1 MLIDFEDPQRASA
14 PVGLLRLAS
23 QKSLN
28 QREILPSQP
37 VQGDRSRHLLWVIKV
52 GQHPAL
58 RDKLAALMLEAF
70 TAVLLSTLQES
81 QNRKAATNPERA
93 GEGRNYRQHRGVL
106 TLRPRDRSRRWGGTK
121 QLVQGRDR
129 GPPVTTPVTGASRWR
144 TRSAPET
151 RGGGGASCDQA
162 GTAATSGR
170 ALCWEIVPLCTAGK
184 RKASAGVG
192 PSRRGAGGGAKMR
205 DAAGGLG
212 SIVSLWLT
220 LTSNL
225 FLTAGLQAYTLR
237 MVPQRIWLAFNG
249 YLVSVRTNTLEIVQ
263 DLMLAAKN
271 GFPISL
277 RDVEPPSITLHT
289 TEHAEALDSGLA
301 LAEIAAQLTP
311 CAARETPLIVKVN
324 GIPTIIWLSFK
335 DDLVSVQTKGL
346 MFVDGLACE
355 VQKRFPGSL
364 GDMDTPRIT
373 LHTTEHA
380 EALGSGLAL
389 AEIAAQLTPC
399 AARETPLIVKVNGLP
414 TRIWLSFN
422 GHLVGIRTNKLEFVE
437 DLVYGAKNGF
447 PISLRDVEPPSITL
461 HTTEHAEAL
470 DSGLAIAKIAAQLT
484 PCAAR
489 ETPLIVKAKG
499 NIEEENI
506 LRFWKNLPEATLV
519 ADGEMPYLELKE
531 SYVLGNPNLGHRFIV
546 RPIYKELCARMDTK
560 GSGQWVVTGTP
571 GIGKTIFSAY
581 YLWTAACKNKTV
593 LWEPFQTPGR
603 PVRTYLMTSS
613 GVELLADNSDKLANA
628 RANSETL
635 YIVDG
640 RAPQQ
645 CQAWTLLVT
654 SPQRT
659 HYKDI
664 LKESSSSLLY
674 MPPWSYEELEFC
686 KAVLY
691 PDERVLP
698 TTLMRR
704 LFEWYGGVPRF
715 VVARAK
721 DQLEKLGGDEEAA
734 LEQLVDDLTQAIKQT
749 SMREIIDSHRF
760 RSRDGEYSHRV
771 LHLCRVPKKSLNH
784 FQLEWASS
792 QVENFV
798 LSAFEEEIQSD
809 QAFFLKKSKDYD
821 AGNLR
826 GIIFEM
832 YAHAALRDGGTF
844 QARRLD
850 CDPPSDQSV
859 EVTFPAAERQYFRGY
874 EEVDLLRT
882 DVLWQPTSKN
892 LASIDSLRGPA
903 NLFQVTVSEQHAIKH
918 QGLMKALGAV
928 NKAQY
933 QLSPRLYFVVPS
945 DRYFTYKRQPYL
957 KADGKVYTDR
967 LGDVGKVE
975 QWALM
980 IPTGSERPAT
990 VKDGEH
996 HAGTKRKAD

>member
-1 MLIDFEDPQRASA
+1 MSNPESRKIETESFGRS
-14 PVGLLRLAS
+14 VGL
-23 QKSLN
+23 
-28 QREILPSQP
+28 
-37 VQGDRSRHLLWVIKV
+37 
-52 GQHPAL
+52 
-58 RDKLAALMLEAF
+58 
-70 TAVLLSTLQES
+70 
-81 QNRKAATNPERA
+81 
-93 GEGRNYRQHRGVL
+93 
-106 TLRPRDRSRRWGGTK
+106 
-121 QLVQGRDR
+121 
-129 GPPVTTPVTGASRWR
+129 
-144 TRSAPET
+144 
-151 RGGGGASCDQA
+151 
-162 GTAATSGR
+162 
-170 ALCWEIVPLCTAGK
+170 
-184 RKASAGVG
+184 
-192 PSRRGAGGGAKMR
+192 SRRGAGGGAKMR
-205 DAAGGLG
+205 DAVGGLG

-249 YLVSVRTNTLEIVQ
+249 HLVGIRTKKLEIVQ

-289 TEHAEALDSGLA
+289 TEHAEALDSG
-301 LAEIAAQLTP
+301 
-311 CAARETPLIVKVN
+311 
-324 GIPTIIWLSFK
+324 S
-335 DDLVSVQTKGL
+335 
-346 MFVDGLACE
+346 
-355 VQKRFPGSL
+355 
-364 GDMDTPRIT
+364 
-373 LHTTEHA
+373 
-380 EALGSGLAL
+380 
-389 AEIAAQLTPC
+389 
-399 AARETPLIVKVNGLP
+399 
-414 TRIWLSFN
+414 
-422 GHLVGIRTNKLEFVE
+422 
-437 DLVYGAKNGF
+437 
-447 PISLRDVEPPSITL
+447 
-461 HTTEHAEAL
+461 
-470 DSGLAIAKIAAQLT
+470 AIAKVAAQLT

-519 ADGEMPYLELKE
+519 ADGEMAYLELKE

-546 RPIYKELCARMDTK
+546 RPIYKELCARMDTE

-571 GIGKTIFSAY
+571 GIGKAIFSAY

-654 SPQRT
+654 SPQRK

-691 PDERVLP
+691 PDERILP

-721 DQLEKLGGDEEAA
+721 DQLKKLDGDEEAV
-734 LEQLVDDLTQAIKQT
+734 LEKMVGDLTQAI
-749 SMREIIDSHRF
+749 SGVPMRKIIELHLA
-760 RSRDGEYSHRV
+760 RSRDGEYSHHV
-771 LHLCRVPKKSLNH
+771 LHLCRHPKKGLRQ
-784 FQLEWASS
+784 FQLAWASS
-792 QVENFV
+792 QVKNLVFDRFV
-798 LSAFEEEIQSD
+798 QEIRSD
-809 QAFFLKKSKDYD
+809 QAYFLTRISRLDD
-821 AGNLR
+821 LR
-826 GIIFEM
+826 GLVFEV
-832 YAHAALRDGGTF
+832 YAHAALRDGGRF

-859 EVTFPAAERQYFRGY
+859 EVTFPAAERQYFR
-874 EEVDLLRT
+874 
-882 DVLWQPTSKN
+882 
-892 LASIDSLRGPA
+892 
-903 NLFQVTVSEQHAIKH
+903 VTVSEQHAIKH
-918 QGLMKALGAV
+918 QSLMKALGAV

-933 QLSPRLYFVVPS
+933 QPSPRLYFVVPS

-980 IPTGSERPAT
+980 IPTGRERPAT
-990 VKDGEH
+990 VKDSEH

>member
-1 MLIDFEDPQRASA
+1 MS
-14 PVGLLRLAS
+14 
-23 QKSLN
+23 
-28 QREILPSQP
+28 
-37 VQGDRSRHLLWVIKV
+37 
-52 GQHPAL
+52 
-58 RDKLAALMLEAF
+58 
-70 TAVLLSTLQES
+70 
-81 QNRKAATNPERA
+81 NPESRKI
-93 GEGRNYRQHRGVL
+93 ETESFGR
-106 TLRPRDRSRRWGGTK
+106 S
-121 QLVQGRDR
+121 
-129 GPPVTTPVTGASRWR
+129 
-144 TRSAPET
+144 
-151 RGGGGASCDQA
+151 
-162 GTAATSGR
+162 
-170 ALCWEIVPLCTAGK
+170 
-184 RKASAGVG
+184 VG

-205 DAAGGLG
+205 DAVGGLG

-249 YLVSVRTNTLEIVQ
+249 YLVSVRTN
-263 DLMLAAKN
+263 
-271 GFPISL
+271 
-277 RDVEPPSITLHT
+277 
-289 TEHAEALDSGLA
+289 
-301 LAEIAAQLTP
+301 
-311 CAARETPLIVKVN
+311 
-324 GIPTIIWLSFK
+324 
-335 DDLVSVQTKGL
+335 
-346 MFVDGLACE
+346 
-355 VQKRFPGSL
+355 
-364 GDMDTPRIT
+364 
-373 LHTTEHA
+373 
-380 EALGSGLAL
+380 
-389 AEIAAQLTPC
+389 
-399 AARETPLIVKVNGLP
+399 
-414 TRIWLSFN
+414 
-422 GHLVGIRTNKLEFVE
+422 KLEFVE

-447 PISLRDVEPPSITL
+447 PISLGDIDTPRITL

-470 DSGLAIAKIAAQLT
+470 DSGLAIAEIAAQLT

-519 ADGEMPYLELKE
+519 ADGEMAYLELKE
-531 SYVLGNPNLGHRFIV
+531 SYVLGNPNLGHRFI
-546 RPIYKELCARMDTK
+546 
-560 GSGQWVVTGTP
+560 
-571 GIGKTIFSAY
+571 
-581 YLWTAACKNKTV
+581 TAACKNKTV

-654 SPQRT
+654 SPQRK

-691 PDERVLP
+691 PDERILP

-721 DQLEKLGGDEEAA
+721 DQLKKLDGDEEAV
-734 LEQLVDDLTQAIKQT
+734 LEKMVGDLTQAI
-749 SMREIIDSHRF
+749 SGVPMRKIIELHLA
-760 RSRDGEYSHRV
+760 RSRDGEYSHHV
-771 LHLCRVPKKSLNH
+771 LHLCRHPKKGLRQ
-784 FQLEWASS
+784 FQLAWASS
-792 QVENFV
+792 QVKNLVFDRFV
-798 LSAFEEEIQSD
+798 QEIRSD
-809 QAFFLKKSKDYD
+809 QAYFLTRISRLDD
-821 AGNLR
+821 LR
-826 GIIFEM
+826 GLVFEV
-832 YAHAALRDGGTF
+832 YAHAALRDGGRF

-918 QGLMKALGAV
+918 QSLMKALGAV

-933 QLSPRLYFVVPS
+933 QPSPRLYFVVPS

-980 IPTGSERPAT
+980 IPTGRERPAT
-990 VKDGEH
+990 VKDSEH